1 MHLPEP
7 RGELTEIL
15 RETLQGPGGEPPGAL
30 LTSAAATG
38 ARSADALT
46 DEDLQLALHLL
57 YELHYRGFD
66 GVDERWEWSPDLLR
80 VRAVLEEPFTR
91 ELLSRFQPP
100 PVHPLSAGAVAR
112 TLFDLTGGSGG
123 PSIARFIARDADEQQ
138 VREMCVLR
146 SAYQL
151 KEADPHTWVIPRLH
165 GAAKSALVEIQA
177 DEYGGGRPGAMHSEL
192 FAATMRAVGLEDTYG
207 VYIDHVPALTLAAV
221 NVMHLFGLHRRWRG
235 AALGHLAA
243 YEMTSSAP
251 CRQYAIGIR
260 RLGLGDEAAGF
271 FDEHVEADA
280 VHEQLAAFDLCGNLV
295 AAEPRLAG
303 DVLFGAVTLL
313 GIDELAGAAVLNAW
327 RQGRSP
333 LRLPVPS
340 TGTDRARSTPLAQ

>member
-7 RGELTEIL
+7 RGRFTTIL
-15 RETLQGPGGEPPGAL
+15 RETLLSPVGEPPEAL
-30 LTSAAATG
+30 SSAAART
-38 ARSADALT
+38 AANRADPLT
-46 DEDLQLALHLL
+46 DEDLQLGLHML

-66 GVDERWEWSPDLLR
+66 GVEEEWEWSPGLLQAR
-80 VRAVLEEPFTR
+80 RMLEEPFTR
-91 ELLSRFQPP
+91 ELVTRFQPP
-100 PVHPLSAGAVAR
+100 PVHALSAGAVAR
-112 TLFDLTGGSGG
+112 TLFDLTAGSGG
-123 PSIARFIARDADEQQ
+123 PSVATFIAREADEHQ

-192 FAATMRAVGLEDTYG
+192 FAATMRAVGLDDAYG
-207 VYIDHVPALTLAAV
+207 AYVDHVPALTLAAV
-221 NVMHLFGLHRRWRG
+221 NVMHLFALHRRWRG

-260 RLGLGDEAAGF
+260 RLGVPAEAAGF

-313 GIDELAGAAVLNAW
+313 GLDELAGAATLDAW

-333 LRLPVPS
+333 LRRPLS
-340 TGTDRARSTPLAQ
+340 AAGTDRLMRRAR